1 MKQRNIQTKQGAVYY
16 WVSENWDPE
25 QDTLVFLHGMTGD
38 HTMFAPQMD
47 EFRDYNLV
55 AWDAPAH
62 GVSRPYGEFSYPNAA
77 RALRDILTAEH
88 VQAAVLIG
96 QSMGGFL
103 AQAFLLRWPER
114 VRAFVGID
122 TTPYGTGYYSKSD
135 VFWLKQVEWMA
146 HLYPLRAMKRAMAK
160 QNALTPE
167 GQKNMLEMLRPYG
180 KKELCHLMG
189 IGYAGFLA
197 DNRDVKINCPVLL
210 LVGQQDKTGKV
221 QQYNRAW
228 AQRTELPLEII
239 PNAAHN
245 SNVDNPA
252 AVNRAIR
259 DFLEQALHPQ
269 SEV

>member
-1 MKQRNIQTKQGAVYY
+1 MEQRNIQTKQGAVYY

-103 AQAFLLRWPER
+103 AQAFLLGEEFIGDDCCAGRSGSGPLWESTPR
-114 VRAFVGID
+114 PMGRA
-122 TTPYGTGYYSKSD
+122 TTPNRMCSGSSRWNGWRTC
-135 VFWLKQVEWMA
+135 
-146 HLYPLRAMKRAMAK
+146 
-160 QNALTPE
+160 TPCA
-167 GQKNMLEMLRPYG
+167 P
-180 KKELCHLMG
+180 
-189 IGYAGFLA
+189 
-197 DNRDVKINCPVLL
+197 
-210 LVGQQDKTGKV
+210 
-221 QQYNRAW
+221 
-228 AQRTELPLEII
+228 
-239 PNAAHN
+239 
-245 SNVDNPA
+245 
-252 AVNRAIR
+252 
-259 DFLEQALHPQ
+259 
-269 SEV
+269 